1 MVVTRLY
8 VPGNEVLKR
17 EILEETHC
25 SAFAMHPSSK
35 KMSCTVKEYYLWPF
49 MKKKIAEYVSKC
61 LICQQAKAKRQK
73 PSGLLQPLPIPKWKW
88 EHITMD
94 FVFKLRRTRNNHDG
108 VWLQL
113 SIGMSPYDALYGRQC
128 RTQIY
133 WDKVGE
139 QRSNK
144 RGLNSERLKV
154 AQDRQKSYAD
164 NRRKELQFEVG
175 DWVFLKL
182 SSWKGVVR
190 FGKRGKLSPHYIG
203 PCKISERMGLLAYR
217 LALR

>member
-1 MVVTRLY
+1 
-8 VPGNEVLKR
+8 
-17 EILEETHC
+17 
-25 SAFAMHPSSK
+25 
-35 KMSCTVKEYYLWPF
+35 
-49 MKKKIAEYVSKC
+49 
-61 LICQQAKAKRQK
+61 
-73 PSGLLQPLPIPKWKW
+73 
-88 EHITMD
+88 
-94 FVFKLRRTRNNHDG
+94 
-108 VWLQL
+108 
-113 SIGMSPYDALYGRQC
+113 MSPYDALYGRQC

-144 RGLNSERLKV
+144 RRLNRERLKV

-175 DWVFLKL
+175 GWVFLKL

-217 LALR
+217 LALRSKLSRLHDVFHVFMLWKYISDHSHVLESQLIELKDDLSYVEQPVQILDWKIQVLHPREIPLVKVLWRSHVVKEATWELEEQMRAQYPYLFK